1 MEECLPIMN
10 KMLDLMPPS
19 SALQNKNKYTRKQT
33 PGVKNIKDLGAD
45 DVGDL
50 KSNCVFDLASL
61 RFSLTSVY
69 SINIWPY
76 LKIKDREKKP
86 NVYVHSGV
94 VKKRKRDL
102 REGKENIKRNKRQ
115 V

>member
-61 RFSLTSVY
+61 RFSPTSVY